1 MSLTNIA
8 EKLFFRARQHEL
20 ERHFNDAEAMQAEVL
35 DYLVARGKTRSMDE
49 TISSVR

>member
-35 DYLVARGKTRSMDE
+35 DYLVARGKNTE
-49 TISSVR
+49 